1 MGRLPDAHQAGAP
14 RLVRPAGGQ
23 APAGAGQRLPY
34 DPLADETLL
43 RAALASGEGVQFSH
57 SVEEQ
62 IGGQLRAG
70 FRLTDLYEDTTGYG
84 VLQEYRVPTFLATRC
99 VKDA

>member
-1 MGRLPDAHQAGAP
+1 MCARSSRSSAS
-14 RLVRPAGGQ
+14 AGGCSN
-23 APAGAGQRLPY
+23 PAAFCWAGTTT
-34 DPLADETLL
+34 LADETLL
-43 RAALASGEGVQFSH
+43 RAALASGDGVQFSH